1 MRIDQVQKLCE
12 QWHLSSQLS
21 AGSELNS
28 IACTTIKY
36 TKPYPWRDTPSFTT
50 YRFQQ
55 WPRTAGERYKFFSIY
70 LFIFFCSI
78 FFFPLRRTQTHTQ
91 YSYTHTHTHCG
102 LYYINYDVAIV
113 LYGKIRPRRPTG
125 ERPCARRDDAN
136 ISEMQLNFTFR
147 YPCNGS

>member
-78 FFFPLRRTQTHTQ
+78 FFFSATAHSNPYTILVH
-91 YSYTHTHTHCG
+91 THTHTLRII
-102 LYYINYDVAIV
+102 LYKLRRGDSI
-113 LYGKIRPRRPTG
+113 IRENSSPPADRRASV
-125 ERPCARRDDAN
+125 CAKGWRKHLWNATQFHV
-136 ISEMQLNFTFR
+136 SLPM
-147 YPCNGS
+147 